1 MGRHVNAEGEFQ
13 SDKYPTCPAG
23 KVPLSTR
30 DPMARDL
37 LAEYARRRASVDKEF
52 SDDLY
57 VCLHTTGVGGAEL
70 SEPVM
75 GVSKYCDAL
84 RTWQSALGERAERQR
99 VALYPD
105 IRSED
110 RAKVDA
116 AWKLYHEEKKMR
128 LEVGLHH
135 REMSSERG
143 IALNMLTH
151 YEEACERVGW
161 VFTQIAKSC
170 LLWRLIYDGQE
181 LRTVPCPV
189 HEGHWSGCAWPE
201 KPEDVCACMD
211 GSNVTGWLPNEPK
224 VAAP

>member
-1 MGRHVNAEGEFQ
+1 MGRHINAEGKFQ

-57 VCLHTTGVGGAEL
+57 ACLHTPEVGGAEL
-70 SEPVM
+70 SEPLM
-75 GVSKYCDAL
+75 RVSVYCDAL
-84 RTWQSALGERAERQR
+84 RTWQSALGERAERQL
-99 VALYPD
+99 VMLYPD

-116 AWKLYHEEKKMR
+116 ASKLYHKEKDNGTGHQRVSDSGDAELDKLR
-128 LEVGLHH
+128 
-135 REMSSERG
+135 
-143 IALNMLTH
+143 A
-151 YEEACERVGW
+151 YEWACERVGW

-170 LLWRLIYDGQE
+170 LLWRLIYEGQE
-181 LRTVPCPV
+181 LRRVPCPV

-201 KPEDVCACMD
+201 RPEDACACMD

-224 VAAP
+224 ETSP